1 MVHILILTLLTL
13 SGGLAASPPTCR
25 AGGACLEALV
35 ADAAA
40 AGEGSYLLQTQA
52 KVAPTERTASPLA
65 LDALAGEEEY
75 LELTDAAPR
84 ASKGASAAAESDV
97 MANVLPGVI
106 GLVLVAALMGAS
118 NPVTALKEDLAKY
131 VAEFVGTFVLV
142 FTVGCCMHAGSAVW
156 NATAIACVFMVMIY
170 STGYVSGGNLNPAVS
185 FSLGLIGNL
194 RWVVVVRYWVVQ
206 ISAGLFASLV
216 LRTLYA
222 PHTTKIGPVTP
233 FTWEYAV
240 TAEVIYTFMLCFV
253 FNNCAASKRNNP
265 RDDPN
270 QFYAL
275 AIGFVSIAGG
285 YAVGNVSGAALNPAI
300 AIGLSVSDGFRW
312 GLGWPTA
319 ELLGAVLAAILFRA
333 VRPEEYNPPEG
344 GFGIDYEPRLH
355 VRCASEFLGAF
366 ILVLTIGL
374 NVTMASSA
382 TGFASAAS
390 AMCMIYSLANVSG
403 AHFNPAVTLAVVL
416 SGRDKLSPGDGAAYM
431 FCQFGGGALAGMV
444 YARFHAAGPN
454 AGLTFTLKS
463 GAGYGPNAAG
473 VVEFFFTFFLAY
485 AVLACATTSSLPGR
499 RTRQSFYKALVMG
512 ACVAA
517 GGISAGRISGGA
529 MNPAVSVG
537 VTAAN
542 VAHNGWSEA
551 PPPYAT
557 CACFTL
563 WQLTG
568 GLLAAVVFSL
578 THPDEYKKA
587 PLLAK

>member
-52 KVAPTERTASPLA
+52 KVAPTERSASPLA
-65 LDALAGEEEY
+65 LDAFAGGEEY

-118 NPVTALKEDLAKY
+118 NPVTALKENLAKY

-185 FSLGLIGNL
+185 LALVLTGNL
-194 RWVVVVRYWVVQ
+194 TWSEMLKYWFAQVTAGA
-206 ISAGLFASLV
+206 SASGLVWALFGKPLALAPV
-216 LRTLYA
+216 GLYLGQHA
-222 PHTTKIGPVTP
+222 L
-233 FTWEYAV
+233 A
-240 TAEVIYTFMLCFV
+240 AEVIYTFMLCFV

-366 ILVLTIGL
+366 IVVLTIGL
-374 NVTMASSA
+374 NVTMASPA

-473 VVEFFFTFFLAY
+473 VVELFFTFFLAY